1 MHFSIKNKDYIYSSL
16 SSKDN
21 IKGIIHICHG
31 KGEHIGR
38 YSWLIGML
46 NSDGYHVIS
55 MDHRGHGRW
64 IENNHEKGIFAK
76 TNGWELI
83 TEDLRNLIVDTNQ
96 EYPNLDQYLLAHSM
110 GSWVGLNLIMN
121 NTNIKG
127 LIISGSSKFPRSL
140 ILVQKFLI
148 NISIFF
154 KGEHAINPILNYMTD
169 TTWNNKFKPNK
180 TSFDWISSDPDNVKD
195 YVNDDLCGFSITNSM
210 WKDIAIGCSKAF
222 DISNYNKTDKNLPIL
237 LISGDMDPVSD
248 FGKGMKA
255 LYKMLNKIFYNVK
268 NIVIK
273 GDRHEVFSGLNK
285 DFAYKEMII
294 FINKIQ

>member
-76 TNGWELI
+76 KNGWEVI
-83 TEDLRNLIVDTNQ
+83 TEDLRNLIVYTNQ
-96 EYPNLDQYLLAHSM
+96 KYPNLDQYLLAHSM

-140 ILVQKFLI
+140 ILAQKFLI

-154 KGEHAINPILNYMTD
+154 KGEYAINPILNYMTD

-180 TSFDWISSDPDNVKD
+180 TSFDWISSDPENELFI
-195 YVNDDLCGFSITNSM
+195 NADLD
-210 WKDIAIGCSKAF
+210 KDIFMLNDVGHFPYFEDTKIISK
-222 DISNYNKTDKNLPIL
+222 T
-237 LISGDMDPVSD
+237 LIS
-248 FGKGMKA
+248 
-255 LYKMLNKIFYNVK
+255 
-268 NIVIK
+268 
-273 GDRHEVFSGLNK
+273 
-285 DFAYKEMII
+285 II
-294 FINKIQ
+294 NS